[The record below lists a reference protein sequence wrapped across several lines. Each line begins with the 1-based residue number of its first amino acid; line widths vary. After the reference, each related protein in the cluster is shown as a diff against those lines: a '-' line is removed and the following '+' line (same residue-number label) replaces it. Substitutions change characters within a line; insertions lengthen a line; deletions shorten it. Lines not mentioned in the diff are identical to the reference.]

1 MFWLSLKYL
10 YISCQS
16 CQSYIYQR
24 VLGLYFPFSLVYKT
38 HKTHKQALAR
48 VFVRKPKILLLDEA
62 TSSLDTESEAAVQAA
77 IDRLIQRGGC
87 TVVLVAHRLSTVVNA
102 DQIAVVNKGR
112 IVECGTHSEL
122 LKNEHGIY
130 HKLVAHQIAKEANTV
145 NQDGNENS
153 DTMNQPADLV
163 DALIDAIESE

>member
-1 MFWLSLKYL
+1 MDTL
-10 YISCQS
+10 
-16 CQSYIYQR
+16 
-24 VLGLYFPFSLVYKT
+24 FSLFSLFYIT
-38 HKTHKQALAR
+38 HKHKHTKQQALAR

-122 LKNEHGIY
+122 LKNKNGIY

-145 NQDGNENS
+145 NEGDGNENGS
-153 DTMNQPADLV
+153 KMNQPADLV